1 MKFFRHAFSAL
12 VFASLLC
19 GPARAAGE
27 TNISPDAAAAVDAKV
42 ESLLRQMTG
51 DEKLGMLGGVDA
63 FFIRG
68 VERLGIPRL
77 KLGDGPVG
85 VRNWGQSTLYPATLL
100 LAATW
105 SEELAT
111 RFGDSLGRDSRAR
124 GMHVSLAPGLN
135 IYRSPLNGRNYEYMG
150 EDPFLASRL
159 GVASVRAVQARGVAA
174 TVKHFAANNSE
185 THRSYTSNEIDERT
199 LREIYLPAF
208 RAAVQEGG
216 AWAIM
221 NAYNLLNGEHCTAN
235 DWLTNRV
242 LKTEWGFRGVVMSD
256 WNATHNSLGAALGG
270 LDLEMP
276 AANYFAADKLQPL
289 LRSGELPA
297 AVIDDKVRRI
307 LRMMV
312 ANGWLEQ
319 EQQNADIPLDDPTS
333 AATALEVARA
343 GITLLKNAGALLPLD
358 ASKVKT
364 IAVLGPNAF
373 QVATGLGSGKVKP
386 FYGISMAD
394 GLTAA
399 LGSERVIA
407 VPWSEPLSLLENARY
422 SNLQLE
428 LFGGRA
434 QKKPRQTGTPTS
446 IALAWDK
453 TNPGDTL
460 TSRDL
465 AFGRWTG
472 GIEVAT
478 PGSYQFVIEARHA
491 NVQIWIDDVCY
502 WDSVREST
510 GSFTLPLQVG
520 KRHAL
525 RVEAEQRKRDT
536 SFNLRV
542 GWGAAVPV
550 IPAEYAEAVKSADA
564 VLVGVGFNVISG
576 EGEGYD
582 RSYAL
587 PGRQEEL
594 IKAAAQ
600 MNPRT
605 IVALNAGGSVATANW
620 IDDVPGLLH
629 TFYFG
634 QEGGRALAE
643 ILLGAV
649 NPSGRLPISYE
660 RRWEDCA
667 AYGNYPAHYTDTS
680 VSKIFYREGIFL
692 GYRWF
697 DAKKN
702 EPLFPFGHGLSYTTF
717 AYGNMQLV
725 RTASGVDVEF
735 DVTNTGM
742 RAGAEVAQLYV
753 GQPACSVPRP
763 VRELKGFSRVTL
775 APGETRRVRIPLGRD
790 AFQFFHPAQ
799 KKWVVEAGDFTI
811 ETGGSSRELPLKRT
825 VQFGE

>member
-1 MKFFRHAFSAL
+1 MIKKIQQHVLFAAL
-12 VFASLLC
+12 VIGTKFM
-19 GPARAAGE
+19 PAVQAAQAQ
-27 TNISPDAAAAVDAKV
+27 PAQPVAVEAKV
-42 ESLLRQMTG
+42 AALLQQMTEE
-51 DEKLGMLGGVDA
+51 EKLSMLGGVDA

-77 KLGDGPVG
+77 RLGDGPVG
-85 VRNWGQSTLYPATLL
+85 VRNWGQSTLYPATVL

-185 THRSYTSNEIDERT
+185 TRRSYTSNEIDERT

-208 RAAVQEGG
+208 RAAVQEGR
-216 AWAIM
+216 AWAVM
-221 NAYNLLNGEHCTAN
+221 NAYNLLNGEYCTAN
-235 DWLTNRV
+235 DWLTNQV
-242 LKTEWGFRGVVMSD
+242 LKKEWGFPGVVMSD
-256 WNATHNSLGAALGG
+256 WNATHDTLGAALGG

-276 AANYFAADKLQPL
+276 AANYFAAAKLQPL
-289 LRSGELPA
+289 MRSGTLPA

-307 LRMMV
+307 LRMIV

-319 EQQNADIPLDDPTS
+319 EQQIPGIPLDDPTS

-343 GITLLKNAGALLPLD
+343 GITLLKNKDALLPLD
-358 ASKVKT
+358 ADKVKT
-364 IAVLGPNAF
+364 IAVVGPNAF

-394 GLTAA
+394 GLKTA
-399 LGSERVIA
+399 LGAERVIA

-422 SNLQLE
+422 ARLQLE
-428 LFGGRA
+428 LFSGRTQA
-434 QKKPRQTGTPTS
+434 KPRLVTSPAS

-453 TNPGDTL
+453 DSPGETL
-460 TSRDL
+460 TARDL

-472 GIEVAT
+472 EIEVVT
-478 PGSYQFVIEARHA
+478 SGSYQFVIEARHA
-491 NVQIWIDDVCY
+491 NVQIWIDGVCH

-510 GSFTLPLQVG
+510 GSFTLPLQAG

-525 RVEAEQRKRDT
+525 RVETEQRKRDT
-536 SFNLRV
+536 SFSLRV

-550 IPAEYAEAVKSADA
+550 IPLEYAEAVKSADA

-594 IKAAAQ
+594 IQAVAQ
-600 MNPRT
+600 LNPRT
-605 IVALNAGGSVATANW
+605 IVALNAGGSVATASW
-620 IDDVPGLLH
+620 VGAVSGLLH
-629 TFYFG
+629 TYYFG

-643 ILLGAV
+643 ILLGKV
-649 NPSGRLPISYE
+649 NPSGRLPFSYE
-660 RRWEDCA
+660 QRWEDCA
-667 AYGNYPAHYTDTS
+667 AYGNYPPHYTDTS
-680 VSKIFYREGIFL
+680 VSKIYYREGIFL

-697 DAKKN
+697 DAKKI

-717 AYGNMQLV
+717 AYGNMTSV
-725 RTASGVDVEF
+725 PTAEGVEVEF
-735 DVTNTGM
+735 DVTNTGP
-742 RAGAEVAQLYV
+742 RPGAEVAQLYV
-753 GQPACSVPRP
+753 GQPGCSVPRP
-763 VRELKGFSRVTL
+763 LRELKGFSRVTL
-775 APGETRRVRIPLGRD
+775 AAGETKRVRISLGRD
-790 AFQFFHPAQ
+790 AFQFFHPERKQ
-799 KKWVVEAGDFTI
+799 WTVEAGEFTI
-811 ETGGSSRELPLKRT
+811 EAGGSSRALPLKRT
-825 VQFGE
+825 VRFGP